1 MIWKKET
8 ILKESQRERTELKEE
23 MMNQGYKFCHAI
35 RNKRGKQEYKIAKM
49 ENGIRT
55 EVTITHI

>member
-23 MMNQGYKFCHAI
+23 MMNQGYKF
-35 RNKRGKQEYKIAKM
+35 
-49 ENGIRT
+49 
-55 EVTITHI
+55 